1 MNCGSGSPR
10 VKWVMSNPTA
20 IFLISCPDQKGIVA
34 RLAGFLYQHGGNIVD
49 SDHHSDLQAGRF
61 LGRIEVEVA
70 GLDLDRAG
78 LRASLAAIAD
88 PMGGHW
94 ELHFSDVVPRIALW
108 CSRQEH
114 CLLDLLWRHQ
124 AGELGAE
131 IAFVLSNHPTLG
143 RHVEPLGIPF
153 HVVPITRETK
163 AEAEAQELA
172 LLRAERVDLVI
183 LAKYMQVLS
192 PDFLGAFPSVINIHH
207 SFLPAFAG
215 AQPYHQAHA
224 RGVKLIGATA
234 HYVTPDLDSGPIID
248 QDVVRVSHRDT
259 VEDLVRK
266 GKDMERLALSR
277 AVRLHLQHR
286 VLTYGNKTVVFE

>member
-1 MNCGSGSPR
+1 MP
-10 VKWVMSNPTA
+10 VPTA
-20 IFLISCPDQKGIVA
+20 IFLISCPDQRGIVA
-34 RLAGFLYQHGGNIVD
+34 RLSNFVFERGGNIVD

-61 LGRIEVEVA
+61 LGRIEWEDEGSPADREGLRRDIALVA
-70 GLDLDRAG
+70 G
-78 LRASLAAIAD
+78 
-88 PMGGHW
+88 PMGGQW
-94 ELHFSDVVPRIALW
+94 ELHFSDVVPRIAIW
-108 CSRQEH
+108 CSKQEH

-131 IAFVLSNHPTLG
+131 IAFVLSNHELLR
-143 RHVEPLGIPF
+143 RHVESLGLPF
-153 HVVPITRETK
+153 HVLPITGDNK
-163 AEAEAQELA
+163 AEQEARQLD
-172 LLRAERVDLVI
+172 LLRCERVDLVV

-192 PDFLGAFPSVINIHH
+192 ADFLQAFPSVINIHH

-215 AQPYHQAHA
+215 AQPYHQAHS
-224 RGVKLIGATA
+224 RGVKLIGASA
-234 HYVTPDLDSGPIID
+234 HFVTKDLDAGPIIE

-277 AVRLHLQHR
+277 AVRLHLHHR

>member
-1 MNCGSGSPR
+1 
-10 VKWVMSNPTA
+10 MSWPLPPPLTSTA
-20 IFLISCPDQKGIVA
+20 ILLISCPDQRGIVA
-34 RLAGFLYQHGGNIVD
+34 RLSGFVFERGGNIVD

-61 LGRIEVEVA
+61 LGRIEWEDESSPEERAQLRRDLEVVA
-70 GLDLDRAG
+70 G
-78 LRASLAAIAD
+78 
-88 PMGGHW
+88 PMGGSW
-94 ELHFSDVVPRIALW
+94 QLHFSDVVPRIAIW

-114 CLLDLLWRHQ
+114 CLLDLVWRHQ

-131 IAFVLSNHPTLG
+131 LAFVLSNHELLR

-153 HVVPITRETK
+153 HVFPITKDTK
-163 AEAEAQELA
+163 AAQEQRQLE
-172 LLRAERVDLVI
+172 LLRRERVDLVI

-192 PDFLGAFPSVINIHH
+192 GDFLRAFPEVINIHH

-224 RGVKLIGATA
+224 RGVKIIGATA
-234 HYVTPDLDSGPIID
+234 HFVTEDLDSGPIIE

-259 VEDLVRK
+259 AEDLVRK
-266 GKDMERLALSR
+266 GRDMERLALAR
-277 AVRLHLQHR
+277 AVRLHLNRR

>member
-1 MNCGSGSPR
+1 
-10 VKWVMSNPTA
+10 MSTPTA
-20 IFLISCPDQKGIVA
+20 ILLISCPDQRGIVA
-34 RLAGFLYQHGGNIVD
+34 RLSSFVFERGGNIVD

-61 LGRIEVEVA
+61 LGRIEWEETA
-70 GLDLDRAG
+70 DPAER
-78 LRASLAAIAD
+78 LRLREQLAAVAD
-88 PMGGHW
+88 PMAGQW

-131 IAFVLSNHPTLG
+131 VACVISNHDRLR

-153 HVVPITRETK
+153 HVFPITVETK
-163 AEAEAQELA
+163 AAQEQRQLG
-172 LLRAERVDLVI
+172 LLRHERVDLVI

-192 PDFLGAFPSVINIHH
+192 GDFLREAPDVINIHH

-215 AQPYHQAHA
+215 AQPYHQAHG
-224 RGVKLIGATA
+224 RGVKIIGASA
-234 HYVTPDLDSGPIID
+234 HFVTEDLDAGPIIE

-266 GKDMERLALSR
+266 GKDMERLALAR
-277 AVRLHLQHR
+277 AVRLHLHHR

>member
-1 MNCGSGSPR
+1 
-10 VKWVMSNPTA
+10 MSNPTA

-34 RLAGFLYQHGGNIVD
+34 RLAGFMFQHGGNIVD

-61 LGRIEVEVA
+61 LGRIEVELE
-70 GLDLDRAG
+70 GLDLDRDG
-78 LRASLAAIAD
+78 LRSGLAAIAG

-94 ELHFSDVVPRIALW
+94 ELHFSEAVPRIALW

-131 IAFVLSNHPTLG
+131 IAFVLSNHANLG
-143 RHVEPLGIPF
+143 HHVAPLGIPF
-153 HVVPITRETK
+153 HVVPVTRETK
-163 AEAEAQELA
+163 AEAEARELS
-172 LLRAERVDLVI
+172 LLRSERVDLVI

-192 PDFLGAFPSVINIHH
+192 PEFLAAFPSVINIHH

-248 QDVVRVSHRDT
+248 QEVVRVSHRDT

>member
-1 MNCGSGSPR
+1 
-10 VKWVMSNPTA
+10 MSKSTA
-20 IFLISCPDQKGIVA
+20 ILLISCPDQRGIVA
-34 RLAGFLYQHGGNIVD
+34 RLSGFVFERGGNIVD

-61 LGRIEVEVA
+61 LGRIEWEDDSTPEERQQLRRDLASVA
-70 GLDLDRAG
+70 G
-78 LRASLAAIAD
+78 
-88 PMGGHW
+88 PMGGTW
-94 ELHFSDVVPRIALW
+94 QLQFSDVVPRIAIW

-131 IAFVLSNHPTLG
+131 LAMVVSNHDLLR

-153 HVVPITRETK
+153 HVFPITRETK
-163 AEAEAQELA
+163 AEQERRQLA
-172 LLRAERVDLVI
+172 LLAQERVDLVI

-192 PDFLGAFPSVINIHH
+192 GDFLRAFPEVINIHH

-224 RGVKLIGATA
+224 RGVKIIGATA
-234 HYVTPDLDSGPIID
+234 HFVTEDLDSGPIIE

-259 VEDLVRK
+259 AEDLVRK
-266 GKDMERLALSR
+266 GRDMERLALAR
-277 AVRLHLQHR
+277 AVRLHLNRR